1 MEQKNELDQ
10 VQEMLAYFICADN
23 TDQTYGNW
31 SSHRLHAKKPSGV
44 SSFALDAGARLK
56 FQPLS
61 PTVAYTADLSDGDRL
76 FALDPKLLLHTPQDL
91 LGSRAEVALVCD
103 GYIKWTCFRKIAK
116 RPKGVW
122 VAKNGA
128 DLYEYHYRL
137 LFPTGQSEYYKR
149 LAAIDK
155 NGNSVLTI
163 MEGTHDQGNAG
174 DGQYAVLAS
183 SIIEDAHRPGT
194 FKATVTDS
202 VGLVFPVQ
210 QGHHLDVFKLRDGP
224 FTGTRKRPLLHWVAK
239 HLKRSRTKEWPISE
253 HLRGIHEFSIDGMK
267 VKLEGMK

>member
-1 MEQKNELDQ
+1 
-10 VQEMLAYFICADN
+10 VQDILAHFICTES
-23 TDQTYGNW
+23 TDQTYGDWTN
-31 SSHRLHAKKPSGV
+31 HRNHGKKPKGV
-44 SSFALDAGARLK
+44 SSFELDAGVRFK
-56 FQPLS
+56 FQPLT
-61 PTVAYTADLSDGDRL
+61 PTTAYTADLSDGDRI
-76 FALDPKLLLHTPQDL
+76 FALESKLLLHTPQDL
-91 LGSRAEVALVCD
+91 LGNKAEIALVCENF
-103 GYIKWTCFRKIAK
+103 IKWSCFKKIHK
-116 RPKGVW
+116 RPLGVW

-128 DLYEYHYRL
+128 DLYEYHYRMI
-137 LFPTGQSEYYKR
+137 FPTGQSEYYKR
-149 LAAIDK
+149 LAAVDK
-155 NGNSVLTI
+155 NGNPVLTI
-163 MEGTHDQGNAG
+163 IEGTHDQCNVA

-239 HLKRSRTKEWPISE
+239 HLKRNRTKEWPVSE

-267 VKLEGMK
+267 VKLEGSV